1 VLQVALLHLG
11 AALSP
16 GPDIV
21 LTLRN
26 SVLHGRAAGRATAA
40 GILTGVSLQILAC
53 QVGLVW
59 LLSTKTLLF
68 QALAA
73 TGGLY
78 LIYLGVS
85 GLRGTPADMPDT
97 LTEED
102 RVEVDLTVR
111 RFFREGLITNLC
123 NPKALLYF
131 IGIFSLVLTVDI
143 ERSTRLSAGLGMIA
157 VQAAAFLAV
166 VHLATLPRA
175 RESLVRFQFPL
186 SRIFSL
192 VLIVFGIRILFGIP
206 G

>member
-1 VLQVALLHLG
+1 MLQVALLHLG

-16 GPDIV
+16 GPDVV

-59 LLSTKTLLF
+59 MLSTKTLLF

-73 TGGLY
+73 TGGIY
-78 LIYLGVS
+78 LIYLGIS
-85 GLRGTPADMPDT
+85 GLRNAPADMSTDT
-97 LTEED
+97 TEKD
-102 RVEVDLTVR
+102 CVEIDLTAR
-111 RFFREGLITNLC
+111 RFFREGFITNLL

-131 IGIFSLVLTVDI
+131 IGVFSWVLTVDVD
-143 ERSTRLSAGLGMIA
+143 RATRISAGLGMIV
-157 VQAAAFLAV
+157 VQAAAYLAV
-166 VHLATLPRA
+166 VHIATLPRA
-175 RESLVRFQFPL
+175 RQSLARLQYPL
-186 SRIFSL
+186 SRVFAL
-192 VLIVFGIRILFGIP
+192 VLIVFGVRILLGIP